1 MGEKTVRIEVW
12 FLNGTRQDDNVLRC
26 FPHVSSFEE
35 NEKEYSITFGGG
47 DNHTAII
54 QKRNVL
60 FIEMM
65 KEED

>member
-1 MGEKTVRIEVW
+1 MGETLVRIEVW
-12 FLNGTRQDDNVLRC
+12 FLNGTRQDDNVLRA
-26 FPHVSSFEE
+26 FPHVSKYEE
-35 NEKEYSITFGGG
+35 DSEEIRITFGGSH
-47 DNHTAII
+47 HTAVI